1 MKKERGVW
9 ASTKRKHEI
18 KQQTKLLTNST
29 NARKK
34 NFQEKNSKHDT
45 GGKAH
50 NIVANRR
57 LKLSD
62 TSITVFKANH
72 KNNPQLA

>member
-1 MKKERGVW
+1 ME
-9 ASTKRKHEI
+9 RKHEI

-29 NARKK
+29 NAKRK
-34 NFQEKNSKHDT
+34 NFQEKTSKHDT
-45 GGKAH
+45 AGKAY

-62 TSITVFKANH
+62 NQC
-72 KNNPQLA
+72 NGL